1 MTQKL
6 PKLFPLLSLL
16 FSYGVATEI
25 PKLQKEFEQSK
36 QKEQGEFYGE
46 PNTQNSSLQTTKT
59 SCIQQSVYAGKTLEE
74 QKKILIEQ
82 AKQESLEELYGTLI
96 LTSTDLKN
104 GKITN
109 DEIKTRAVGSVR
121 VKGDPKFYNGQNLG
135 EICANVTS
143 YITKEDLEKY
153 TPKEVKLKDFCFS
166 DSSVAIKE
174 VKNKARESA
183 YKEML
188 VQFKPALKTLSK
200 EEAEKYIHGFKESNG
215 NFDFDK
221 GAYCFDAVGT
231 VLPYELEISAGSN
244 KAVAKVPKEDNK
256 PKIYKSCNDVKT
268 ASPDSKSGLY
278 EISIDDK
285 KLMLHCEMEIDG
297 GGWTKVWESKINNH
311 NDKDFNYD
319 VPFGLID
326 KQKEV
331 IMAFS
336 YKERLE
342 MAYKF
347 DMPRIWKY
355 QHPLS
360 SKGNIELV
368 DAMDLY
374 TGRNYTNVKLFF
386 GYENF
391 SAYCGDSFSGGLYG
405 KICIADT
412 NAPFYTGFSV
422 NENDFCNSSVER
434 YSTHRCDYKSF
445 VIYMR

>member
-1 MTQKL
+1 MSKKISLLL
-6 PKLFPLLSLL
+6 PFLLS
-16 FSYGVATEI
+16 YGIAAETPKV

-36 QKEQGEFYGE
+36 QKEQSEFYGE

-153 TPKEVKLKDFCFS
+153 TPREVKLKDFCFS

-231 VLPYELEISAGSN
+231 VLPYELEFKN
-244 KAVAKVPKEDNK
+244 KITNNIEPSEKEVLYWQAVKTN
-256 PKIYKSCNDVKT
+256 NDVVSLNTYLNKFPNGKFVEE
-268 ASPDSKSGLY
+268 A
-278 EISIDDK
+278 
-285 KLMLHCEMEIDG
+285 
-297 GGWTKVWESKINNH
+297 
-311 NDKDFNYD
+311 
-319 VPFGLID
+319 
-326 KQKEV
+326 KQKIKNLNLEIENKYIRDVESAWNEV
-331 IMAFS
+331 KDKRGEAPFVNFLNKFPASIYTDKAEMYAEL
-336 YKERLE
+336 YKNKIDITGEWNTNWGALNIKKTKNNEFFGNYTSDNGRLIGE
-342 MAYKF
+342 FKDNIF
-347 DMPRIWKY
+347 RGVWVENNSDMKC
-355 QHPLS
+355 S
-360 SKGNIELV
+360 SKQDNSFHWGKV
-368 DAMDLY
+368 TLY
-374 TGRNYTNVKLFF
+374 FDENSFKSTW
-386 GYENF
+386 GYCSQPETRD
-391 SAYCGDSFSGGLYG
+391 GWLG
-405 KICIADT
+405 T
-412 NAPFYTGFSV
+412 
-422 NENDFCNSSVER
+422 R
-434 YSTHRCDYKSF
+434 
-445 VIYMR
+445 